1 MWNKKLL
8 WVALPAMALLA
19 ETGLVRAQQP
29 AGNSASNTSD
39 ASSSVKI
46 DLPADSPVTLISY
59 SMGQTRVSPRG
70 GALVLDLDMSLTLRN
85 SGSRAVRDVM
95 LLITAQEFTP
105 GGKGSVAR
113 PCINIPAG
121 QNFTVPI
128 KLRLVRP
135 VQQSNGPLVHVQL
148 DGVLFDDLSF
158 YGPNQLNSQR
168 AMTFWEVEAQR
179 DRTYYKQILQARGED
194 GLKSAVLS
202 GMSKAGDRPQLD
214 VALSRNG
221 RAVGSAA
228 GQNATG
234 SDADQLHFAFL
245 SMPDAP
251 VLAVNG
257 QAEISGN
264 EARSPWIEVQNLDKK
279 KAVRYVEIGWV
290 VRDNDGNEYL
300 AGSVPGSGVSALN
313 TSGAGPGAV
322 IQAGQRGRLEP
333 DATLKF
339 SHLGR
344 PIGIAGM
351 TGFVSRVEFAD
362 GRVWVPSRK
371 NLDSS
376 PLLRTMSPS
385 TEEQRLLD
393 IYAKQ
398 GLAALVADLSK
409 Y

>member
-8 WVALPAMALLA
+8 PAALILTAGFL
-19 ETGLVRAQQP
+19 RAQQP
-29 AGNSASNTSD
+29 SAAND

-59 SMGQTRVSPRG
+59 SMGQTRVTPRG
-70 GALVLDLDMSLTLRN
+70 GAQVLDLDMSLTLRN
-85 SGSRAVRDVM
+85 SGARSVRDVM

-113 PCINIPAG
+113 PCIDIPGG
-121 QNFTVPI
+121 QNFAVPI

-158 YGPNQLNSQR
+158 YGPNKLNSQR

-179 DRTYYKQILQARGED
+179 DRVYYKQVLQAHGEE
-194 GLKSAVLS
+194 GLRKEVLS
-202 GMSKAGDRPQLD
+202 SMSKAGDPPQLD
-214 VALSRNG
+214 VALSHNG
-221 RAVGSAA
+221 RAVGSAGAQA
-228 GQNATG
+228 GADG
-234 SDADQLHFAFL
+234 ADQIHFAFL
-245 SMPDAP
+245 QMPEAP
-251 VLAVNG
+251 VLAVQG

-290 VRDNDGNEYL
+290 VKDKDGNEYL

-313 TSGAGPGAV
+313 TSGASPGAV

-362 GRVWVPSRK
+362 GKVWVPSRK

-398 GLAALVADLSK
+398 GLAALVADLAK